1 MKVGYRWLQEF
12 VDIPETPQQL
22 ADRFTNVGLAVDALE
37 IAGSDAIF
45 ELEVATNRP
54 DCLSHLGVA
63 REIAA
68 IYGSELRTPKFQ
80 LREAEHRAADVFS
93 ISISDPD
100 LCARYC
106 GRYIAGVK
114 IGPSPDWLK
123 ARLELLGVRPINNVA
138 DVTNY
143 VMLGLGQPLHAFD
156 ADTLAGQQIIVRRAD
171 LDEKMTTLDEVERQ
185 LDPSMLVIA
194 DAKRAVAV
202 AGVMG
207 GAETEISSAT
217 KNVLLESANFDPLSI
232 RKTSRA
238 LGLTTEASYRF
249 ERGAD
254 VEMARFACD
263 RAAVLTEE
271 VAGGTIFRDLI
282 DVYPRRRTPVTATL
296 RRQKIQ
302 GFLGVPVEDAIVE
315 GIFQRLG
322 FNITKHSHDGWTVEV
337 PSHRVDISREEDL
350 LDEIARHHGFD
361 RFPSTLPKWSGFGSH
376 LPFESDER
384 FLRSRLAAAG
394 YSETIPMA
402 FSDESTER
410 KVRPQIAPV
419 KLINPMAENEAVLR
433 TSLIPSMLRTIQWNT
448 YHGIRDLQLYELG
461 KVYWD
466 GGETRSLIIAATGSL
481 RPKSVHEAERE
492 FGFYDI
498 KGDVEDLLRSFNVA
512 MQSAVNSVPAY
523 YHPGRS
529 VRLGDLVVF
538 GELHPDYARDYKM
551 RHRIY
556 IAEFDI
562 QLLFE
567 SRIRGSIEAVPR
579 FPSIRRDL
587 SLLLSKGIKYAE
599 VEQAVRSVAIPEL
612 AGVEPFDRL
621 ESGSFPESKYALAI
635 SLTYQSEDR
644 TLTDDE
650 VDVFDRRILESLT
663 ERLGAELRQ

>member
-37 IAGSDAIF
+37 IAGSDAVF
-45 ELEVATNRP
+45 ELDVATNRP

-68 IYGSELRTPKFQ
+68 IYGSELRTPKIQ
-80 LREAEHRAADVFS
+80 LPEAEDHAADILS

-123 ARLELLGVRPINNVA
+123 ARLELLVVRPINNVA

-143 VMLGLGQPLHAFD
+143 VMLELGQPLHAFD

-171 LDEKMTTLDEVERQ
+171 FDEKMTTLDEVERH
-185 LDPSMLVIA
+185 LNPSILVIA
-194 DAKRAVAV
+194 DAERAIAV

-207 GAETEISSAT
+207 GADTEISSAT

-263 RAAVLTEE
+263 RAAALIQE
-271 VAGGTIFRDLI
+271 VAGGTIFRDVI

-296 RRQKIQ
+296 RRKKIQ
-302 GFLGVPVEDAIVE
+302 GFLGAPVEDAIVD
-315 GIFQRLG
+315 GIFRRLG
-322 FNITKHSHDGWTVEV
+322 FKSKHSRNGWTVEV
-337 PSHRVDISREEDL
+337 PSHRIDISREEDL
-350 LDEIARHHGFD
+350 LDEIARHHGLD

-376 LPFESDER
+376 LPVESDER

-394 YSETIPMA
+394 YSEIIPMA

-410 KVRPQIAPV
+410 KFRPQIEPV

-466 GGETRSLIIAATGSL
+466 GGEARSLIMAATGAL
-481 RPKSVHEAERE
+481 KPKGVHEAERE

-498 KGDVEDLLRSFNVA
+498 KGDVEGLLRSFNVA
-512 MQSAVNSVPAY
+512 MQAGVNSVPAY

-538 GELHPDYARDYKM
+538 GELHPDYVRAHKV

-556 IAEFDI
+556 MAEFDV

-579 FPSIRRDL
+579 FPSIRRDF

-621 ESGSFPESKYALAI
+621 ESGPFPESKYALAI
-635 SLTYQSEDR
+635 SLTYQSADR

-650 VDVFDRRILESLT
+650 VDLFDRRILDSLT

>member
-45 ELEVATNRP
+45 ELDVATNRP

-238 LGLTTEASYRF
+238 L
-249 ERGAD
+249 
-254 VEMARFACD
+254 V
-263 RAAVLTEE
+263 
-271 VAGGTIFRDLI
+271 
-282 DVYPRRRTPVTATL
+282 
-296 RRQKIQ
+296 
-302 GFLGVPVEDAIVE
+302 
-315 GIFQRLG
+315 
-322 FNITKHSHDGWTVEV
+322 
-337 PSHRVDISREEDL
+337 
-350 LDEIARHHGFD
+350 
-361 RFPSTLPKWSGFGSH
+361 
-376 LPFESDER
+376 
-384 FLRSRLAAAG
+384 
-394 YSETIPMA
+394 
-402 FSDESTER
+402 
-410 KVRPQIAPV
+410 
-419 KLINPMAENEAVLR
+419 
-433 TSLIPSMLRTIQWNT
+433 
-448 YHGIRDLQLYELG
+448 
-461 KVYWD
+461 
-466 GGETRSLIIAATGSL
+466 
-481 RPKSVHEAERE
+481 
-492 FGFYDI
+492 
-498 KGDVEDLLRSFNVA
+498 
-512 MQSAVNSVPAY
+512 
-523 YHPGRS
+523 
-529 VRLGDLVVF
+529 
-538 GELHPDYARDYKM
+538 
-551 RHRIY
+551 
-556 IAEFDI
+556 
-562 QLLFE
+562 
-567 SRIRGSIEAVPR
+567 
-579 FPSIRRDL
+579 
-587 SLLLSKGIKYAE
+587 
-599 VEQAVRSVAIPEL
+599 
-612 AGVEPFDRL
+612 
-621 ESGSFPESKYALAI
+621 
-635 SLTYQSEDR
+635 
-644 TLTDDE
+644 
-650 VDVFDRRILESLT
+650 
-663 ERLGAELRQ
+663 